1 MHGSL
6 NFILS
11 GAVLLTEDEAKC
23 DEDEGE
29 ETSQDHHSVGSGV
42 GHVVN
47 ILLYGL
53 GHLAHREKTVGRFV
67 RVNNVGMEGQSLE
80 ERHGILALDF
90 LEHNSELVIG
100 DLLDEV
106 TLELNNNMVS
116 GEDGAESVT
125 LVAKETEAVAFL
137 DDGVVEACLYRCLS
151 RHDSEVKHILKTLVA
166 DLDSEGE
173 GLGLG
178 IDVSRADLL
187 ELNLGLKLLDGLL
200 DDGVR
205 LVHHVDDELRGVKSE
220 TIGCFVVR
228 AELWGDGRDASG
240 SQDPVRSFTWGGVA
254 EKVVSC
260 ADLEAVGGMSL
271 SQDLFKERELDWE
284 GVLDHVSG
292 DGVEGSHVHVTI

>member
-1 MHGSL
+1 
-6 NFILS
+6 
-11 GAVLLTEDEAKC
+11 
-23 DEDEGE
+23 
-29 ETSQDHHSVGSGV
+29 
-42 GHVVN
+42 
-47 ILLYGL
+47 
-53 GHLAHREKTVGRFV
+53 
-67 RVNNVGMEGQSLE
+67 MEGQSLE

-106 TLELNNNMVS
+106 TLELNNDMVS
-116 GEDGAESVT
+116 GEDRAESVT
-125 LVAKETEAVAFL
+125 LVSKETEAVAFL
-137 DDGVVEACLYRCLS
+137 DDGVVEASLYRCLS

-200 DDGVR
+200 DDGVM
-205 LVHHVDDELRGVKSE
+205 LVHHVNDELRGVKSE

-228 AELWGDGRDASG
+228 AELWRDGRDTSG
-240 SQDPVRSFTWGGVA
+240 SQDPVRGFTWGGVA

-284 GVLDHVSG
+284 SVLDQVSG